1 MPIRR
6 QSEVVDPMLFLS
18 KLVGRPVKDR
28 DGDVFGKVRDLIVA
42 LGERYPPVTGLVVRV
57 AGDRDIFLPW
67 SDVEEITTDGAR
79 LRTTLIDMATFR
91 QRPNEIRLWLDLLD
105 KQIVDV
111 EDRKIVRVNDIQLAP
126 VDGRLR
132 LVAVDVGLAGILRR
146 LGLSGP
152 GERLGRALHLEVE
165 NYIEWE
171 DVDPVESSV
180 SSLKLRVPHAALA
193 TLHPADVAH
202 IVEQLAPRD
211 RAGILAA
218 LDDERAADVL
228 EELAADDQVDILEA
242 LSPEKAADILEEMG
256 PDEAADLVA
265 DLSEERQEQLL
276 NLMEPD
282 EASDVRE
289 LLAYGEETAGGL
301 MTTDFITVTPE
312 MTAEQVI
319 ERLREL
325 HPDADQVY
333 YLYVTDADGLLVG
346 TITLRGLIV
355 ARPETPVREF
365 MRPEP
370 ISVAVDLDAEQV
382 GAAIARYNLLALPV
396 VDADGRLQGIVT
408 VDDAL
413 ERALGEGWRKRLP
426 EIYEPAEDR

>member
-1 MPIRR
+1 
-6 QSEVVDPMLFLS
+6 MLFLS
-18 KLVGRPVKDR
+18 RLVGRPVRDR
-28 DGDVFGKVRDLIVA
+28 DGDSFGKVRDLIVA
-42 LGERYPPVTGLVVRV
+42 LGEQYPPVTGLVVRV
-57 AGDRDIFLPW
+57 AGGRDIFLPW
-67 SDVEEITTDGAR
+67 TDVEEIDAEGAR

-126 VDGRLR
+126 VEGRLR

-152 GERLGRALHLEVE
+152 GERLARALHLEAE

-180 SSLKLRVPHAALA
+180 SSLKLRVPHEALG

-242 LSPEKAADILEEMG
+242 LEPEKAADILEEMG

-276 NLMEPD
+276 GLMEPE

-301 MTTDFITVTPE
+301 MTTDFITITPE
-312 MTAEQVI
+312 TTAEQVI

-333 YLYVTDADGLLVG
+333 YLYVTDADGILVG

-355 ARPETPVREF
+355 AAPETPVRDF
-365 MRPEP
+365 MRPDP
-370 ISVAVDLDAEQV
+370 ISVSVDLDAEAV

-426 EIYEPAEDR
+426 EIYEPAEER

>member
-1 MPIRR
+1 
-6 QSEVVDPMLFLS
+6 MLFLS
-18 KLVGRPVKDR
+18 RLVGRPVRDR
-28 DGDVFGKVRDLIVA
+28 HGESFGKVRDLIVA
-42 LGERYPPVTGLVVRV
+42 LGEQYPPVTGLVVRV
-57 AGDRDIFLPW
+57 AGGRDIFLPW
-67 SDVEEITTDGAR
+67 TDVEEIDAGGAR
-79 LRTTLIDMATFR
+79 LRTTLIDMASFR

-126 VDGRLR
+126 VEGRLR

-152 GERLGRALHLEVE
+152 GERLARALHLEAE

-180 SSLKLRVPHAALA
+180 SSLKLRVPHAALG

-211 RAGILAA
+211 RTGILAA

-228 EELAADDQVDILEA
+228 EELEADDQVDILEA

-276 NLMEPD
+276 GLMEPD

-301 MTTDFITVTPE
+301 MTTEFITVTPE

-333 YLYVTDADGLLVG
+333 YLYVTDADGMLVG

-355 ARPETPVREF
+355 AAPETTVSTF
-365 MRPEP
+365 MRPDP
-370 ISVAVDLDAEQV
+370 ISVGVDLDAEQV

-396 VDADGRLQGIVT
+396 VDGEGRLQGIVT
-408 VDDAL
+408 VDDAF

-426 EIYEPAEDR
+426 EIYEPAEER

>member
-1 MPIRR
+1 
-6 QSEVVDPMLFLS
+6 MLFLS
-18 KLVGRPVKDR
+18 RLVGRPVRDR
-28 DGDVFGKVRDLIVA
+28 DGDSFGKMRDLIVA
-42 LGERYPPVTGLVVRV
+42 LGEKYPPVTGLVVRV
-57 AGDRDIFLPW
+57 AGGRDIFLPW
-67 SDVEEITTDGAR
+67 TDVEEIDAGGAR

-111 EDRKIVRVNDIQLAP
+111 EGRKIVRVNDIQLAP
-126 VDGRLR
+126 VEGHLR

-152 GERLGRALHLEVE
+152 GDRLARAVHLEAE
-165 NYIEWE
+165 KYIEWE

-180 SSLKLRVPHAALA
+180 SSLKLRVPHAALG

-276 NLMEPD
+276 GLLEPD
-282 EASDVRE
+282 DASDVRE

-312 MTAEQVI
+312 MTAEGVI

-333 YLYVTDADGLLVG
+333 YLYVTDGDGMLVG

-355 ARPETPVREF
+355 ASPETPVRDF
-365 MRPEP
+365 MRPDP
-370 ISVAVDLDAEQV
+370 ISVSLDLDAEQV

-396 VDADGRLQGIVT
+396 VDAEGRMQGMVT

-426 EIYEPAEDR
+426 EIYEPAEER

>member
-1 MPIRR
+1 MF
-6 QSEVVDPMLFLS
+6 FLS
-18 KLVGRPVKDR
+18 QLVGRPVRDR
-28 DGDVFGKVRDLIVA
+28 DGDVFGKLRDLIVA

-57 AGDRDIFLPW
+57 SNGRDIFLPW
-67 SDVEEITTDGAR
+67 TDVEEIDTGGAR
-79 LRTTLIDMATFR
+79 LRTTRIDIATFQ
-91 QRPNEIRLWLDLLD
+91 QRPHEIRLRIDLLD

-111 EDRKIVRVNDIQLAP
+111 EGRKIVRVNDIQVAP
-126 VDGRLR
+126 VEEQLR

-152 GERLGRALHLEVE
+152 GQRLARALHLEPE
-165 NYIEWE
+165 KYIEWE

-180 SSLKLRVPHAALA
+180 SSLKLRVPHEALG

-242 LSPEKAADILEEMG
+242 LTPEKAADILEEMG

-265 DLSEERQEQLL
+265 DLSQERQEELL
-276 NLMEPD
+276 GLMEPD

-289 LLAYGEETAGGL
+289 LLAYDEETAGGL
-301 MTTDFITVTPE
+301 MTTDFITVSSDQ
-312 MTAEQVI
+312 TAQQVI
-319 ERLREL
+319 EMLRQL
-325 HPDADQVY
+325 RPDADHVY
-333 YLYVTDADGLLVG
+333 YLYVTDAVGQLVG

-355 ARPETPVREF
+355 AEPTTHVSEF
-365 MRPEP
+365 TRPEP
-370 ISVAVDLDAEQV
+370 ISVAVDAHADEA
-382 GAAIARYNLLALPV
+382 ARAIARYNLLALPV
-396 VDADGRLQGIVT
+396 VDEEGRIQGVIT
-408 VDDAL
+408 VDDAF

-426 EIYEPAEDR
+426 DLFEPAEEA

>member
-1 MPIRR
+1 
-6 QSEVVDPMLFLS
+6 MLFLS
-18 KLVGRPVKDR
+18 RLVGRPVRDR
-28 DGDVFGKVRDLIVA
+28 DGDAFGKVRDLIVA

-67 SDVEEITTDGAR
+67 SDVEEITADGAR

-126 VDGRLR
+126 VEGRLR

-152 GERLGRALHLEVE
+152 GERLASALHLEVE

-180 SSLKLRVPHAALA
+180 SSLKLRVPHAALG

-228 EELAADDQVDILEA
+228 EELGADDQVDILEA
-242 LSPEKAADILEEMG
+242 LEPEKAADILEEMG

-265 DLSEERQEQLL
+265 DLSEARQEQLL
-276 NLMEPD
+276 GLMEPE

-312 MTAEQVI
+312 MTAEEVI

-355 ARPETPVREF
+355 ASPGTPVRDF
-365 MRPEP
+365 MRPDP

-396 VDADGRLQGIVT
+396 VDGDGRLQGIVT

-413 ERALGEGWRKRLP
+413 ERALGAGWRKRLP

>member
-1 MPIRR
+1 
-6 QSEVVDPMLFLS
+6 MLFLS
-18 KLVGRPVKDR
+18 QLVGRPVRDR

-57 AGDRDIFLPW
+57 AGGRDIFLPW
-67 SDVEEITTDGAR
+67 TDVEEIDAGGAR
-79 LRTTLIDMATFR
+79 LRTTRIDIASFR

-126 VDGRLR
+126 VEGRLR

-152 GERLGRALHLEVE
+152 GGRLARALHLDAE

-180 SSLKLRVPHAALA
+180 SSLKLRVPHQALG

-265 DLSEERQEQLL
+265 DLSAARQEELL

-282 EASDVRE
+282 EASEVRE

-301 MTTDFITVTPE
+301 MTTDYITVTPE

-325 HPDADQVY
+325 HPDADHVY
-333 YLYVTDADGLLVG
+333 YLYVADAEGVLVA
-346 TITLRGLIV
+346 TITLRSLIV
-355 ARPETPVREF
+355 ARPDTPVREF
-365 MRPEP
+365 MRRDP
-370 ISVAVDLDAEQV
+370 ISVTLDLDAEQV

-396 VDADGRLQGIVT
+396 VDAEGRMQGIVT
-408 VDDAL
+408 VDDAF

-426 EIYEPAEDR
+426 EIYEPAEER

>member
-1 MPIRR
+1 
-6 QSEVVDPMLFLS
+6 MLFLS
-18 KLVGRPVKDR
+18 RLVGRPVRDR
-28 DGDVFGKVRDLIVA
+28 HGESFGKVRDLIVA
-42 LGERYPPVTGLVVRV
+42 LGEQYPPVTGLVVRV
-57 AGDRDIFLPW
+57 AGGRDIFLPW
-67 SDVEEITTDGAR
+67 TDVEEIDADGAR
-79 LRTTLIDMATFR
+79 LRTTLIDMASFR

-126 VDGRLR
+126 VEGRLR

-146 LGLSGP
+146 LGLAGP
-152 GERLGRALHLEVE
+152 GERLARALHLEAE

-180 SSLKLRVPHAALA
+180 SSLKLKVPHEALG

-276 NLMEPD
+276 GLMEPE

-333 YLYVTDADGLLVG
+333 YLYVADADGMLVG

-355 ARPETPVREF
+355 AAPETAVRDF
-365 MRPEP
+365 MRPDP
-370 ISVAVDLDAEQV
+370 ISVGVDLDAEQV
-382 GAAIARYNLLALPV
+382 GGAIARYNLLALPV
-396 VDADGRLQGIVT
+396 VDREGRMQGIVT
-408 VDDAL
+408 VDDAF

>member
-1 MPIRR
+1 
-6 QSEVVDPMLFLS
+6 MLFLS
-18 KLVGRPVKDR
+18 RLVGRPVRDR
-28 DGDVFGKVRDLIVA
+28 DGDSFGKVRDLIVA
-42 LGERYPPVTGLVVRV
+42 LGEQYPPVTGLVVRV
-57 AGDRDIFLPW
+57 AGGRDIFLPW
-67 SDVEEITTDGAR
+67 TDVGEIDADGAR

-126 VDGRLR
+126 V
-132 LVAVDVGLAGILRR
+132 
-146 LGLSGP
+146 SGP
-152 GERLGRALHLEVE
+152 GERLARALHLEAE

-180 SSLKLRVPHAALA
+180 SSLKLRVPHEALG

-211 RAGILAA
+211 RTGILAA

-265 DLSEERQEQLL
+265 DLSQERQDQLL
-276 NLMEPD
+276 GLMEPE

-312 MTAEQVI
+312 MTAEGVI
-319 ERLREL
+319 ERLRDL

-333 YLYVTDADGLLVG
+333 YLYVADGDGLLVG

-355 ARPETPVREF
+355 ASPETLVHDF
-365 MRPEP
+365 MRPDP
-370 ISVAVDLDAEQV
+370 ISVSVDLDAEQV

-396 VDADGRLQGIVT
+396 VDAEGRMQGIVT
-408 VDDAL
+408 VDDAF

>member
-1 MPIRR
+1 
-6 QSEVVDPMLFLS
+6 MLFLS
-18 KLVGRPVKDR
+18 RLVGRPVRDR
-28 DGDVFGKVRDLIVA
+28 HGESLGKVRDLIVA
-42 LGERYPPVTGLVVRV
+42 LGEQYPPVTGLVVRV
-57 AGDRDIFLPW
+57 AGGRDIFLPW
-67 SDVEEITTDGAR
+67 TDVEEIDADGAR
-79 LRTTLIDMATFR
+79 LRTTLIDMASFR

-126 VDGRLR
+126 VEGRLR

-146 LGLSGP
+146 LGLAGP
-152 GERLGRALHLEVE
+152 GERLARALHLEAE

-180 SSLKLRVPHAALA
+180 SSLKLKVPHEALG

-276 NLMEPD
+276 GLMEPE

-333 YLYVTDADGLLVG
+333 YLYVADADGMLVG

-355 ARPETPVREF
+355 AAPETAVRDF
-365 MRPEP
+365 MRPDP
-370 ISVAVDLDAEQV
+370 ISVGVDLDAEQV
-382 GAAIARYNLLALPV
+382 GGAIARYNLLALPV
-396 VDADGRLQGIVT
+396 VDREGRMQGIVT
-408 VDDAL
+408 VDDAF

>member
-1 MPIRR
+1 
-6 QSEVVDPMLFLS
+6 MLFLS
-18 KLVGRPVKDR
+18 KLVGRPVRDR
-28 DGDVFGKVRDLIVA
+28 HGESLGKVRDLIVA
-42 LGERYPPVTGLVVRV
+42 LGEQYPPVTGLVVRV
-57 AGDRDIFLPW
+57 TGGRDIFLPW
-67 SDVEEITTDGAR
+67 TDVEEIDADGAR
-79 LRTTLIDMATFR
+79 LRTTLIDMASFR

-111 EDRKIVRVNDIQLAP
+111 EGRKIVRVNDIQLAP
-126 VDGRLR
+126 VEERLR

-152 GERLGRALHLEVE
+152 GERLARALHLEAE

-180 SSLKLRVPHAALA
+180 SSLKLRVPHEALG

-276 NLMEPD
+276 NLMEPE

-333 YLYVTDADGLLVG
+333 YLYVTDADGMLVG

-355 ARPETPVREF
+355 AAPETAVRDF
-365 MRPEP
+365 MRPDP
-370 ISVAVDLDAEQV
+370 ISVGVDLDAEQV

-396 VDADGRLQGIVT
+396 VDGDGRMQGIVT
-408 VDDAL
+408 VDDAF

>member
-1 MPIRR
+1 
-6 QSEVVDPMLFLS
+6 MLFLS
-18 KLVGRPVKDR
+18 RLVGRPVRDR
-28 DGDVFGKVRDLIVA
+28 HGESFGKVRDLIVA
-42 LGERYPPVTGLVVRV
+42 LGEQYPPVTGLVVRV
-57 AGDRDIFLPW
+57 AGGRDIFLPW
-67 SDVEEITTDGAR
+67 TDVEEIDAGGAR
-79 LRTTLIDMATFR
+79 LRTTLIDMASFR

-105 KQIVDV
+105 NQIVDV

-126 VDGRLR
+126 VEGRLR

-152 GERLGRALHLEVE
+152 GERLARALHLEAE

-180 SSLKLRVPHAALA
+180 SSLKLRVPHAALG

-211 RAGILAA
+211 RTGILAA

-228 EELAADDQVDILEA
+228 EELEADDQVDILEA

-276 NLMEPD
+276 GLMEPD

-301 MTTDFITVTPE
+301 MTTEFITVTPE

-319 ERLREL
+319 GRLRAL
-325 HPDADQVY
+325 PPDADQVY
-333 YLYVTDADGLLVG
+333 YLYVTDADGMLVG

-355 ARPETPVREF
+355 AAPETTVNAF
-365 MRPEP
+365 MRPDP
-370 ISVAVDLDAEQV
+370 ISVGVDLDAEQV
-382 GAAIARYNLLALPV
+382 GGAIARYNLLALPV
-396 VDADGRLQGIVT
+396 VDGEGRLQGIVT
-408 VDDAL
+408 VDDAF

-426 EIYEPAEDR
+426 EIYEPAEER

>member
-1 MPIRR
+1 
-6 QSEVVDPMLFLS
+6 MLFLS
-18 KLVGRPVKDR
+18 RLVGRPVRDR
-28 DGDVFGKVRDLIVA
+28 AGETFGKVRDLIVA

-57 AGDRDIFLPW
+57 AGGRDIFLPW
-67 SDVEEITTDGAR
+67 TDVEEIDAGGA
-79 LRTTLIDMATFR
+79 LLHTSLIDIASFR

-126 VDGRLR
+126 VEGRLR

-152 GERLGRALHLEVE
+152 GERLARALHLEAE

-180 SSLKLRVPHAALA
+180 SSLKLRVPHEALG

-265 DLSEERQEQLL
+265 DLSSERQEQLL
-276 NLMEPD
+276 GLMEPD
-282 EASDVRE
+282 EASEVRE

-312 MTAEQVI
+312 TTAEQVI
-319 ERLREL
+319 ERMREL
-325 HPDADQVY
+325 HPDADLVY
-333 YLYVTDADGLLVG
+333 YLYVTNADGLLVG

-355 ARPETPVREF
+355 ARPETPVRDF
-365 MRPEP
+365 MRPDP
-370 ISVAVDLDAEQV
+370 ISVALDLDAEQV

-396 VDADGRLQGIVT
+396 VDTEGRMQGIVT

-426 EIYEPAEDR
+426 EIYEPAEER

>member
-1 MPIRR
+1 
-6 QSEVVDPMLFLS
+6 MLFLS
-18 KLVGRPVKDR
+18 RLVGRPVRDR
-28 DGDVFGKVRDLIVA
+28 DGDIFGKVRDLIVA
-42 LGERYPPVTGLVVRV
+42 LGEQYPPVTGLVVRV
-57 AGDRDIFLPW
+57 AGGREIFLPW
-67 SDVEEITTDGAR
+67 TDVEEIDASGAR
-79 LRTTLIDMATFR
+79 LRTTRIDLATFR

-126 VDGRLR
+126 VEGRLR
-132 LVAVDVGLAGILRR
+132 LVAVDVGLAGIMRR
-146 LGLSGP
+146 LGISGP
-152 GERLGRALHLEVE
+152 GERLARALHLEAE

-180 SSLKLRVPHAALA
+180 SSLKLRVPHQALA

-276 NLMEPD
+276 GLMEPA

-301 MTTDFITVTPE
+301 MTTDFITVTPDT
-312 MTAEQVI
+312 TAEQVI
-319 ERLREL
+319 ELMRKL

-333 YLYVTDADGLLVG
+333 YLYVTDPDGMLVG
-346 TITLRGLIV
+346 TITLRNLIV
-355 ARPETPVREF
+355 SRPDTPVKEF
-365 MRPEP
+365 MRTEP

-396 VDADGRLQGIVT
+396 VDAEGRMQGIVT

>member
-1 MPIRR
+1 
-6 QSEVVDPMLFLS
+6 MLFLS
-18 KLVGRPVKDR
+18 QLIGQPVRDR
-28 DGDVFGKVRDLIVA
+28 DGGAFGKVRDLIVA
-42 LGERYPPVTGLVVRV
+42 LGETYPPVTGLVVRV
-57 AGDRDIFLPW
+57 AGGRDIFLPW
-67 SDVEEITTDGAR
+67 TAVDQVDESGAR
-79 LRTTLIDMATFR
+79 LHTSSIDITTFR
-91 QRPNEIRLWLDLLD
+91 QRPNEIRLWLDLQD

-111 EDRKIVRVNDIQLAP
+111 EGRKIVRVNDIQLAP
-126 VDGRLR
+126 VEGNLR

-152 GERLGRALHLEVE
+152 GERLARAMRIEPE

-180 SSLKLRVPHAALA
+180 SSLKLRLPHGALA

-211 RAGILAA
+211 RTGILAT

-228 EELAADDQVDILEA
+228 EELEADDQVDILED
-242 LSPEKAADILEEMG
+242 LPPEKAADILEEMG

-265 DLSEERQEQLL
+265 DLSEERQQELL
-276 NLMEPD
+276 GLMEPE

-301 MTTDFITVTPE
+301 MTTDFLTISPDN
-312 MTAEQVI
+312 TAQDVI
-319 ERLREL
+319 DLLRER
-325 HPDADQVY
+325 HPSADQVY
-333 YLYVTDADGLLVG
+333 YLYVTEPDGTLAG

-355 ARPETPVREF
+355 ASPETKVREF
-365 MRPEP
+365 MRPDP
-370 ISVAVDLDAEQV
+370 ISVTVDVDAEQA

-396 VDADGRLQGIVT
+396 VDAEGRMQGIVT
-408 VDDAL
+408 VDDAF

-426 EIYEPAEDR
+426 EIFEPAEEH

>member
-1 MPIRR
+1 
-6 QSEVVDPMLFLS
+6 MLFLS
-18 KLVGRPVKDR
+18 QLVGRPVRDR

-42 LGERYPPVTGLVVRV
+42 LGEQYPPVTGLVVRV
-57 AGDRDIFLPW
+57 AGGRDIFLPW
-67 SDVEEITTDGAR
+67 TDVEEIDTGGAR
-79 LRTTLIDMATFR
+79 LRTTRIDIATFR

-146 LGLSGP
+146 LGLAGP
-152 GERLGRALHLEVE
+152 GERLARILGLEAE

-180 SSLKLRVPHAALA
+180 SSLKLRVPHQALA

-211 RAGILAA
+211 RTGILAA

-228 EELAADDQVDILEA
+228 EELEADDQVDILEA
-242 LSPEKAADILEEMG
+242 LPPEKAADILEEMG

-265 DLSEERQEQLL
+265 DLSEARQEQLL
-276 NLMEPD
+276 NLMEPED
-282 EASDVRE
+282 ASDVRE

-301 MTTDFITVTPE
+301 MTTDFITIRPDE
-312 MTAEQVI
+312 TAEQVI
-319 ERLREL
+319 ERLRAL

-333 YLYVTDADGLLVG
+333 YLYVTDHDGVLVG

-355 ARPETPVREF
+355 AGPDDPVSSF

-370 ISVAVDLDAEQV
+370 ISVTLDLDAEQV

-396 VDADGRLQGIVT
+396 VDADGLMQGIVT

-426 EIYEPAEDR
+426 EIYEPAEER

>member
-1 MPIRR
+1 
-6 QSEVVDPMLFLS
+6 MLFLS
-18 KLVGRPVKDR
+18 RLVGRPVRDR
-28 DGDVFGKVRDLIVA
+28 HGESLGKVRDLIVA
-42 LGERYPPVTGLVVRV
+42 LGEQYPPVTGLVVRV
-57 AGDRDIFLPW
+57 TGGRDIFLPW
-67 SDVEEITTDGAR
+67 TDVEEIDADGAR
-79 LRTTLIDMATFR
+79 LRTTLIDMASFR

-152 GERLGRALHLEVE
+152 GERLARALHLEAE

-180 SSLKLRVPHAALA
+180 SSLKLRVPHEALG

-242 LSPEKAADILEEMG
+242 LEPEKAADILEEMG

-276 NLMEPD
+276 SLMEPE

-319 ERLREL
+319 ERLRAL
-325 HPDADQVY
+325 HPDADLVY
-333 YLYVTDADGLLVG
+333 YLYVTDGEGILVG

-355 ARPETPVREF
+355 AAPETAVRDF
-365 MRPEP
+365 MRPDP
-370 ISVAVDLDAEQV
+370 ISVGVDLDAEEV

-396 VDADGRLQGIVT
+396 VDAEGRMQGIVT

>member
-1 MPIRR
+1 
-6 QSEVVDPMLFLS
+6 MLFLS
-18 KLVGRPVKDR
+18 RLVGRPVRDR
-28 DGDVFGKVRDLIVA
+28 HGESFGKVRDLIVA
-42 LGERYPPVTGLVVRV
+42 LGEQYPPVTGLVARV
-57 AGDRDIFLPW
+57 TGGRDIFLPW
-67 SDVEEITTDGAR
+67 TAVEAIDAEGAR
-79 LRTTLIDMATFR
+79 LRTTLIDMESFR

-111 EDRKIVRVNDIQLAP
+111 EGRKIVRVNDIQLAP

-146 LGLSGP
+146 LGLAGP
-152 GERLGRALHLEVE
+152 GERLARALHLEAE

-180 SSLKLRVPHAALA
+180 SSLKLRVPHEALG
-193 TLHPADVAH
+193 TLPPADVAH

-242 LSPEKAADILEEMG
+242 LEPEKAADILEEMG

-276 NLMEPD
+276 GLMEPE

-333 YLYVTDADGLLVG
+333 YLYVTDAEGVLVG

-355 ARPETPVREF
+355 AAPETKVLDF
-365 MRPEP
+365 MRPDP
-370 ISVAVDLDAEQV
+370 ISVGVDLDAEEV

-396 VDADGRLQGIVT
+396 VDAEGRMQGMVT

>member
-1 MPIRR
+1 
-6 QSEVVDPMLFLS
+6 MLFLS
-18 KLVGRPVKDR
+18 KLVGRPVRDR
-28 DGDVFGKVRDLIVA
+28 HGESLGKVRDLIVA
-42 LGERYPPVTGLVVRV
+42 LGEQYPPVTGLVVRV
-57 AGDRDIFLPW
+57 TGGRDIFLPW
-67 SDVEEITTDGAR
+67 TDVEEIDADGAR
-79 LRTTLIDMATFR
+79 LRTTLIDMASFR

-111 EDRKIVRVNDIQLAP
+111 EGRKIVRVNDIQLAP
-126 VDGRLR
+126 VEERLR

-152 GERLGRALHLEVE
+152 GERLARALHLEAE

-180 SSLKLRVPHAALA
+180 SSLKLRVPHEALG

-228 EELAADDQVDILEA
+228 EELTADDQVDILEA

-276 NLMEPD
+276 NLMEPE

-333 YLYVTDADGLLVG
+333 YLYVTDADGMLVG

-355 ARPETPVREF
+355 AAPETAVRDF
-365 MRPEP
+365 MRPDP
-370 ISVAVDLDAEQV
+370 ISVGVDLDAEQV

-396 VDADGRLQGIVT
+396 VDGDGRMQGIVT
-408 VDDAL
+408 VDDAF

>member
-1 MPIRR
+1 
-6 QSEVVDPMLFLS
+6 MLFLS
-18 KLVGRPVKDR
+18 RLVGRPVRDR
-28 DGDVFGKVRDLIVA
+28 DGDSFGKVRDLIVA
-42 LGERYPPVTGLVVRV
+42 LGEQYPPVTGLVVRV
-57 AGDRDIFLPW
+57 VGGRDIFLPW
-67 SDVEEITTDGAR
+67 TDVEEIDADGAR
-79 LRTTLIDMATFR
+79 LRTTLIDMASFR

-126 VDGRLR
+126 VEGRLR

-152 GERLGRALHLEVE
+152 GERLARALHLEAE

-180 SSLKLRVPHAALA
+180 SSLKLRVPHEALG

-276 NLMEPD
+276 GLMEPE

-333 YLYVTDADGLLVG
+333 YLYVTDANGTLVG

-355 ARPETPVREF
+355 AAPETAVRDF
-365 MRPEP
+365 MRLDP
-370 ISVAVDLDAEQV
+370 ISVGVDLDAEQV

-396 VDADGRLQGIVT
+396 VDAEGRMQGIVT
-408 VDDAL
+408 VDDAF

>member
-1 MPIRR
+1 
-6 QSEVVDPMLFLS
+6 MLFLS
-18 KLVGRPVKDR
+18 QLVGRPVLDR
-28 DGDVFGKVRDLIVA
+28 SGQPFGKVRDLIVA

-57 AGDRDIFLPW
+57 AGGREIFLPW
-67 SDVEEITTDGAR
+67 SDVKDVDTSQAR
-79 LRTTLIDMATFR
+79 LRTSSIDITSFQ
-91 QRPNEIRLWLDLLD
+91 QRPNEIRLWLDLQD

-111 EDRKIVRVNDIQLAP
+111 EGRKIVRVNDIQLAP
-126 VDGRLR
+126 VRGRLR

-152 GERLGRALHLEVE
+152 GERLSRALGIETE

-180 SSLKLRVPHAALA
+180 SSLKLRVPHQALS

-218 LDDERAADVL
+218 LDDERAAEVL
-228 EELAADDQVDILEA
+228 EEMAADDQVDLLEA
-242 LSPEKAADILEEMG
+242 LPPERAADILEEMG

-265 DLSEERQEQLL
+265 DLSEERQEELL
-276 NLMEPD
+276 ALMEPD
-282 EASDVRE
+282 EASEVRE

-301 MTTDFITVTPE
+301 MTTDFITVSVDQ
-312 MTAEQVI
+312 TAGEVI
-319 ERLREL
+319 EMLRRLA
-325 HPDADQVY
+325 PPADQVY
-333 YLYVTDADGLLVG
+333 YLYVTDDDQKLIG

-355 ARPETPVREF
+355 ADPATPVRDF
-365 MRPEP
+365 LRPDP
-370 ISVAVDLDAEQV
+370 ISVTLETDAEEV
-382 GAAIARYNLLALPV
+382 GRAIARYNLLALPV
-396 VDADGRLQGIVT
+396 VDDEGRLQGIVT

-426 EIYEPAEDR
+426 EIFEPAEER